1 MSAQRW
7 TLTTLSAPPS
17 AGARCRKL
25 YLDFPI
31 IIPKTL
37 HKARHGASAAR
48 CSRLSAH
55 CVSEPPDL
63 DSDVLLMAHA
73 GASEQYDTASDLCC
87 PRPAAARA
95 QHAARST
102 LEMRFDLCC

>member
-25 YLDFPI
+25 YLYFPI

-37 HKARHGASAAR
+37 HKLVSAAR

-63 DSDVLLMAHA
+63 DSNVLLMAHA
-73 GASEQYDTASDLCC
+73 RALEQYHTASDLCC
-87 PRPAAARA
+87 PRFAAAHA

-102 LEMRFDLCC
+102 LELKFDLCC